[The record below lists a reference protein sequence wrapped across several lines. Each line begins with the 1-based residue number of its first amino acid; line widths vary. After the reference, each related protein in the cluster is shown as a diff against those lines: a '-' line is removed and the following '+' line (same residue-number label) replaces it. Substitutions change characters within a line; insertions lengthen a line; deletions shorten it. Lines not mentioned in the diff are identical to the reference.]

1 LQRPMSRARQPLIVA
16 ALPGASVGTINCGG
30 KTHRCALGSSGIVAV
45 KREGDGATPAG
56 RWPLLRVLYRPDRF
70 APPLTALPLSV
81 IRPEDAWCDDP
92 ADAAYNRPVTL
103 PYRSSAEAMWRPDH
117 LYDLVV
123 VLGHND
129 DPVIPGAGSAIFLHL
144 SRPTY
149 EPTAGCVAVN
159 LPDMIEI
166 LRHSTPSTEMLIG
179 LAR

>member
-1 LQRPMSRARQPLIVA
+1 LQRPMSIPREPLIVTALTGA
-16 ALPGASVGTINCGG
+16 AVGTISFGG
-30 KTHRCALGSSGIVAV
+30 RTHRCALGSSGILAV

-56 RWPLLRVLYRPDRF
+56 RWPLKRVLYRPDRH
-70 APPLTALPLSV
+70 APPLTGLPLSA
-81 IRPEDAWCDDP
+81 IQPDDGWCDDP

-103 PYRSSAEAMWRPDH
+103 PHRSSAEAMWRSDH

-129 DPVIPGAGSAIFLHL
+129 DPVIAGAGSAIFLHL
-144 SRPTY
+144 SLPTY

-159 LPDMIEI
+159 LSDMIEI
-166 LRHSTPSTEMLIG
+166 LRHSSPGTEMLIG